1 MRINELHRDERG
13 SISIISVFAALLLTM
28 LLGMVLNV
36 GRQVDGKI
44 RLQNAADAAAYSG
57 GLELARG
64 MNALAFTNHLLCEMF
79 AMTAILREASD
90 PQKFPQY
97 NGQQAARHAIEIL
110 DAWSKAAQ
118 LLKQST
124 FGKYQKLGNDL
135 EDESREGHL
144 KQERELVWAF
154 TAWAEDFSERYL
166 QNFEDALKY
175 ELIPQ
180 YQRAAVAAFPAIA
193 QAAAMEAARRN
204 GEPDFGRGQMLAAF
218 FRANGQLV
226 GDPAYEAADRTLP
239 VVDPLYDA
247 MPDQAEYLEEAKEQR
262 NHLAYIYLMQWN
274 WQIFQGFDYLAP
286 FSKFR
291 ELWAGTNYR
300 NGITCAQLGKLLAE
314 YPSTNLP
321 FQIRKLDPPFDPTS
335 PLVSSGTYNAQL
347 EANYIFSCVAYWKK
361 VPEFAPRIFSTP
373 MPNDL
378 IAYAEIHLFQP
389 KRRLVWQWATIG
401 GSSGG
406 QGSWFGPLS
415 PGTTTSSGV
424 TFWQIARQ
432 DPGYFPTHWSLLDQN
447 WACQLAPATQNS
459 LEVILQNAP
468 QTAEFGGVT
477 MPTFGNLKTEDIRK
491 ISPH

>member
-1 MRINELHRDERG
+1 MRIKEFHRDERG

-64 MNALAFTNHLLCEMF
+64 MNALAFTNHLMCEMF
-79 AMTAILREASD
+79 AMTAILREASN
-90 PQKFPQY
+90 PQQFPQY
-97 NGQQAARHAIEIL
+97 NGQLAARHVPEIL
-110 DAWSKAAQ
+110 DAWNQAAQ
-118 LLKQST
+118 LLKQSS

-135 EDESREGHL
+135 EAHL
-144 KQERELVWAF
+144 PQEQQLVDAF
-154 TAWAEDFSERYL
+154 TAWAEDFSREALPILEYAL
-166 QNFEDALKY
+166 QTEA
-175 ELIPQ
+175 IPE

-204 GEPDFGRGQMLAAF
+204 GEPDFGRGQLLAAF
-218 FRANGQLV
+218 FRVGGQLV

-247 MPDQAEYLEEAKEQR
+247 LPDQAEYLEAAKQQR
-262 NHLAYIYLMQWN
+262 DRLAYIYLYQWN
-274 WQIFQGFDYLAP
+274 AQIFQGFDYLAP

-291 ELWAGTNYR
+291 ELWAGRNFN
-300 NGITCAQLGKLLAE
+300 NGITCAQLKKLLAE
-314 YPSTNLP
+314 YPNTNLP

-335 PLVSSGTYNAQL
+335 PLVSSGYYNAQL

-373 MPNDL
+373 MPNDS
-378 IAYAEIHLFQP
+378 IAYAEVHLFQP
-389 KRRLVWQWATIG
+389 KRRLAWWLSTTG
-401 GSSGG
+401 GSGG
-406 QGSWFGPLS
+406 QSSWFGPLS
-415 PGTTTSSGV
+415 QGTTTTPGV
-424 TFWQIARQ
+424 TYWQIARQ
-432 DPGYFPTHWSLLDQN
+432 DPAFFPTNWSLLDQN

-477 MPTFGNLKTEDIRK
+477 MPTFGKLKTEDIRK

>member
-1 MRINELHRDERG
+1 MRIKELHRDERG

-64 MNALAFTNHLLCEMF
+64 MNALAFTNHLMCEMF
-79 AMTAILREASD
+79 AMTAILREASN
-90 PQKFPQY
+90 PQQFPQY

-110 DAWSKAAQ
+110 DAWGQAAQ
-118 LLKQST
+118 LLKQAS

-135 EDESREGHL
+135 KGYSSEGHL
-144 KQERELVWAF
+144 RQERELVEAF
-154 TAWAEDFSERYL
+154 TAWAEDFSREALPIMEYAL
-166 QNFEDALKY
+166 QTEA
-175 ELIPQ
+175 IPE

-247 MPDQAEYLEEAKEQR
+247 LPDQAEYLQEAKQQR
-262 NHLAYIYLMQWN
+262 DRLAYIYLAQWN

-286 FSKFR
+286 FSKFS
-291 ELWAGTNYR
+291 ELWAGRRYN
-300 NGITCAQLGKLLAE
+300 NGITCAQLKKLLAE

-321 FQIRKLDPPFDPTS
+321 FQIRKLDPPFDPTNS
-335 PLVSSGTYNAQL
+335 LVSSGAYNAQL
-347 EANYIFSCVAYWKK
+347 EANYTFSCVAYWKK
-361 VPEFAPRIFSTP
+361 VPEFASRIFSTP
-373 MPNDL
+373 MSNDT
-378 IAYAEIHLFQP
+378 IAYAEVHLFQP
-389 KRRLVWQWATIG
+389 KRRLAWQRVTAI

-406 QGSWFGPLS
+406 QNSWFGRLS
-415 PGTTTSSGV
+415 PDSTTGLGV
-424 TFWQIARQ
+424 WFWQIGRQ
-432 DPGYFPTHWSLLDQN
+432 DPSFFPTHWSLLDQN

-468 QTAEFGGVT
+468 QTAEFSGVT